1 MRVFV
6 TGATGYIG
14 SAVVRE
20 LIATGHEVVG
30 LARTDTAAAALT
42 TAGAAAHRGCLGD
55 LDSLRAGA
63 AAADGVIHLAFS
75 RDLSD
80 YVDAGKLD
88 VGAVEALGAALAG
101 TGKPLVVTSATLLL
115 AMVAPG
121 CRGTEEVPPVPGSTA
136 PRIAAENAVM
146 ALAEQGVRASVVRL
160 APAMHGEGGR
170 GLISRLVDL
179 ARERGVSAY
188 VGDGA
193 NRWPAVHRWDA
204 ARLFRLAVEAAP
216 ARSILHGVAEEGV
229 PLRAIAEVIGRR
241 LRVPVVSLTPAEAG
255 CHFEFLADLV
265 SLDNLVSS
273 DLTRQRLG
281 WTPAFPALLPDL
293 EADPRLVTRVSAPE
307 ATDDPVPCE
316 GQPDPGCCQ
325 AMAQQPTPG

>member
-30 LARTDTAAAALT
+30 LARSDTAAAALT
-42 TAGAAAHRGCLGD
+42 TAGAAVHRGCLGD
-55 LDSLRAGA
+55 LDSLRTGA

-75 RDLSD
+75 RDVSD
-80 YVDAGKLD
+80 YVDAAKLD

-160 APAMHGEGGR
+160 APAVHGEGGR
-170 GLISRLVDL
+170 GLVSRLVDL
-179 ARERGVSAY
+179 ACERGVSAY
-188 VGDGA
+188 VGDGT

-204 ARLFRLAVEAAP
+204 ARLFRLAVENAP

-241 LRVPVVSLTPAEAG
+241 LRVPVVSLTPDEAG

-281 WTPAFPALLPDL
+281 WSPRCPALLPDL
-293 EADPRLVTRVSAPE
+293 EADPRFATCASAPE
-307 ATDDPVPCE
+307 TPDDPAPC
-316 GQPDPGCCQ
+316 GDQPAPGCCQ
-325 AMAQQPTPG
+325 AMAEQPTLG